1 MRRTRSTGVVI
12 VLVAAL
18 IMYVSYRAQ
27 NGLPWQST
35 HAVRVAVPD
44 AGKLLKNTPVRV
56 GGHRVGQI
64 LRIDAVPAGA
74 GAPAHALL
82 HLQLDGGTDPLPV
95 DTTAEVRLASVLGG
109 KYLSLVPGRQRQ
121 TIPWDGELPLANSS
135 TSIDIEEA
143 FRIFTPEGRRAIQR
157 FVAGLAGTVAGRGRD
172 MNTTL
177 STTAALLPGLER
189 VLTTVSAEASDLPG
203 FVRGAAA
210 ATSALEATRV
220 QLGPFVG
227 ATATTLGALDLAGVP
242 LRESIAELPV
252 TAEAGRRGF
261 AALRPVLD
269 DAAAITRDL
278 GPSAR
283 VLPAATREMLATART
298 AIRVDPAVETLA
310 TPMDRTLSAVGR
322 FAANPA
328 STGALRILGSQDLA
342 TFGASAFVGLGAV
355 LKTTWDAERAC
366 RTVSTWM
373 ERIAAI
379 AGDGDEGG
387 NWMRMMP
394 IFETDQA
401 KAEGA
406 PSANLNANPY
416 PNENAQECEAGN
428 EGFASGGRIGNVP
441 GNQGRPESGR

>member
-1 MRRTRSTGVVI
+1 MRGTRSTGVVI

-18 IMYVSYRAQ
+18 IMFVSYRAQ
-27 NGLPWQST
+27 NGLPWQSS
-35 HAVRVAVPD
+35 HAVRIAVPD

-56 GGHRVGQI
+56 GGARVGQI
-64 LRIDAVPAGA
+64 LRIDAVPGS
-74 GAPAHALL
+74 GSTPAHAVL
-82 HLQLDGGTDPLPV
+82 HLKLDAGMDPLPV
-95 DTTAEVRLASVLGG
+95 DSTAEVRLASVLGG
-109 KYLSLVPGRQRQ
+109 KYLSLTPGRQRR

-135 TSIDIEEA
+135 STTDIEEA

-157 FVAGLAGTVAGRGRD
+157 FVAGLADSVAGRGSD
-172 MNTTL
+172 INTTL
-177 STTAALLPGLER
+177 GATAGLLPGLER
-189 VLTTVSAEASDLPG
+189 VLTTVSDEASDLPG

-210 ATSALEATRV
+210 ATSALESTGA
-220 QLGPFVG
+220 QLGSFAGV
-227 ATATTLGALDLAGVP
+227 TSTTLGALDLAGVP

-252 TAEAGRRGF
+252 TADAGRRGF

-283 VLPAATREMLATART
+283 VLPGATREMLATART
-298 AIRVDPAVETLA
+298 AIRVDPRVKALA
-310 TPMDRTLSAVGR
+310 QPIDRTLSAVGR

-328 STGALRILGSQDLA
+328 STRALQILAGQDLA
-342 TFGASAFVGLGAV
+342 TFGASSFVGLGAV

-366 RTVSTWM
+366 RTASTWM
-373 ERIAAI
+373 DRIAAI
-379 AGDGDEGG
+379 ASDGDESG

-416 PNENAQECEAGN
+416 PNENTQECEAGN
-428 EGFASGGRIGNVP
+428 EGFAPGGRIGNVP
-441 GNQGRPESGR
+441 GNQGKPEGRR